1 MYLKCKKTNKT
12 EVLSV
17 TNCTNHTLKGNLTI
31 STLSA
36 YATLYYL
43 SILYE
48 SFSTACQQP
57 VLKETIHV

>member
-1 MYLKCKKTNKT
+1 MYLKCKKNKT

-17 TNCTNHTLKGNLTI
+17 INCTNHTLKGNLTI
-31 STLSA
+31 STLTA

-48 SFSTACQQP
+48 SFTACQQP